1 MAYIQQGDTLDMTT
15 EKTGTQGVLYI
26 EDTGSYVHLGIRCKD
41 PNYTKTKLS
50 FSWKAPTG
58 SGTINNWTLP
68 SGGGL
73 IPIRSFALG
82 VSGDIAFT
90 LKATGT
96 TELGGPTTVTKKVSR
111 SEDTPEPPIITEVVM
126 TSATSAR
133 VTWNMR
139 ESLTGGSNIKNFDVG
154 YSPTAW
160 VAKGG
165 TIIENAAT
173 ASNYGGTRTITGLK
187 PNTFYYV
194 WVRSKNAKGTSP
206 WSPAKGILTSGGV
219 MIRYMNEWRNAIPYV
234 KVDGVWKPARAYVKR
249 NDAWG
254 LTR

>member
-1 MAYIQQGDTLDMTT
+1 MAYTQQGDTLDMTT
-15 EKTGTQGVLYI
+15 KNTGTQGVLYI
-26 EDTGSYVHLGIRCKD
+26 EDTGSYVRLGIRCKD

-58 SGTINNWTLP
+58 SETINNWTLP

-82 VSGDIAFT
+82 VSGDISFT
-90 LKATGT
+90 LKSTGT
-96 TELGGPTTVTKKVSR
+96 TELGGPTTVTKQVSR

-126 TSATSAR
+126 MSATSAR

-139 ESLTGGSNIKNFDVG
+139 SSLTGGSNIKNFDVG
-154 YSPTAW
+154 YSDTNW
-160 VAKGG
+160 VAQG
-165 TIIENAAT
+165 TIISNAAS

-187 PNTFYYV
+187 PNTFYYF
-194 WVRSKNAKGTSP
+194 WVRSKNAKGTSN

-219 MIRYMNEWRNAIPYV
+219 MVKYMNEWRNAIPYV
-234 KVDGVWKPARAYVKR
+234 KHNGIWQPARAYVKR
-249 NDAWG
+249 NGAWG

>member
-1 MAYIQQGDTLDMTT
+1 MAYTQQGDVLDMTT
-15 EKTGTQGVLYI
+15 KNTGTQGVLYI

-58 SGTINNWTLP
+58 SETINNWTLP

-82 VSGDIAFT
+82 VSGDISFT
-90 LKATGT
+90 LKSTGT
-96 TELGGPTTVTKKVSR
+96 TELGGPTTVTKQVSR

-126 TSATSAR
+126 MSATSAR

-139 ESLTGGSNIKNFDVG
+139 SSLTGGSNIKNFDVG
-154 YSPTAW
+154 YSATNW
-160 VAKGG
+160 VAQG
-165 TIIENAAT
+165 TIISNAAS

-187 PNTFYYV
+187 PNTFYYF

-234 KVDGVWKPARAYVKR
+234 KHNGIWQPARAYVKR